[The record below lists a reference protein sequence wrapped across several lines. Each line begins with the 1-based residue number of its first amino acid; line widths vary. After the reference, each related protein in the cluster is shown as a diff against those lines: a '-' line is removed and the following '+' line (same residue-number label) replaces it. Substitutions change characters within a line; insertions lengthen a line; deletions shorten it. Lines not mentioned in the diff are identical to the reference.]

1 MSVKKKIVHLDPPF
15 ASEDPPPRAST
26 AERGWLMQ
34 EGRVFCTRWSPGG
47 EGAVG
52 EGGQLAR
59 YVDGVRGADC
69 LGLWGWGGGI
79 SLGEERRGEV
89 CFYFFCFSSFF
100 FYLLLGRRGEGEGRD
115 SCRVQRLVVFGWRL
129 VSWAS

>member
-1 MSVKKKIVHLDPPF
+1 MSVKKKIVRLDPPF

-69 LGLWGWGGGI
+69 LGLWGWGGG
-79 SLGEERRGEV
+79 LAWVRRGAGRFV
-89 CFYFFCFSSFF
+89 FISFVFLLSSSIFCWEGGGRVRGATHVGSSGWLF
-100 FYLLLGRRGEGEGRD
+100 LGGD
-115 SCRVQRLVVFGWRL
+115 
-129 VSWAS
+129 